1 MFEIGVR
8 PAMYSPR
15 RDALSSHG
23 LVTTTVLNA
32 DKTGV
37 GFH

>member
-1 MFEIGVR
+1 MFEIEAW
-8 PAMYSPR
+8 PTTYSPR

>member
-8 PAMYSPR
+8 PTAYAPR

-23 LVTTTVLNA
+23 LVTATALSA
-32 DKTGV
+32 DKAGV
-37 GFH
+37 NLH